1 LIDRGCHFLTLRF
14 SKDMEFPSVPLLV
27 VAKSAKSRSLAT
39 MSQTRCTGFVSKQCT
54 EQPMLL
60 VSPLYVNGSALMFI
74 LSVADVV
81 YSGNR
86 VSGITYQ
93 GVAIEQ
99 DYSLSSD
106 CFLMSCYNL

>member
-1 LIDRGCHFLTLRF
+1 
-14 SKDMEFPSVPLLV
+14 
-27 VAKSAKSRSLAT
+27 
-39 MSQTRCTGFVSKQCT
+39 
-54 EQPMLL
+54 
-60 VSPLYVNGSALMFI
+60 MFI

-99 DYSLSSD
+99 DYCLSSD
-106 CFLMSCYNL
+106 CFILSCYNL